1 MRIASIRGYDRAADP
16 PRGPPAGDATARG
29 EGGLMLREYL
39 RIARP
44 FLAVLAVH
52 AVGRWIIG
60 VRGLPY
66 ANGHHV
72 FSIVTLTVLGSLFY
86 GAFARRW
93 LGYPIMRTVGLGMT
107 LGLCAQIVIVLA
119 TALSYALGMDTYFNN
134 PTALN
139 TDVPMAFGPA
149 IGRRL
154 GGLVV
159 NTVGAGIAAALGWFF
174 GVTLPDTPEPRRE
187 TLA

>member
-1 MRIASIRGYDRAADP
+1 MIAAEEA
-16 PRGPPAGDATARG
+16 
-29 EGGLMLREYL
+29 LMLREYL

-44 FLAVLAVH
+44 FLAVLAIH
-52 AVGRWIIG
+52 AIGGWIIG

-72 FSIVTLTVLGSLFY
+72 FSIVTLTVLGSVFY

-93 LGYPIMRTVGLGMT
+93 LGYPIMRSVGLGMT
-107 LGLCAQIVIVLA
+107 LGLAAQIVIVLA
-119 TALSYALGMDTYFNN
+119 TALSYMLGMETYFNN
-134 PTALN
+134 PVALN
-139 TDVPMAFGPA
+139 TDVPLAFGTA

-159 NTVGAGIAAALGWFF
+159 NTVGAGIAAALGWFL
-174 GVTLPDTPEPRRE
+174 GGALPDTPAPRPV